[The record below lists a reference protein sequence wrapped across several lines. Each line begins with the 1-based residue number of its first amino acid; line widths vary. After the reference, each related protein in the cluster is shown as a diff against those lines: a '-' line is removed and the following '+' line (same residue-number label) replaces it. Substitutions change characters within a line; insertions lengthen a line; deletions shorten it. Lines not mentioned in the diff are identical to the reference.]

1 MLVFVCMCVYV
12 TFVPLSPLRVLG
24 KRAGRL
30 YSQFPLCTCLPI
42 FKSRLVELIPT
53 SFRNRGKRSHETH
66 LPSGYRVLL
75 PVAITTST
83 KELPCSEFANTK
95 VPSLCKRQGKRGK
108 SNTTYLHSRR
118 WNTRATRLPRDKDS
132 LSPATLVVL
141 GNICDKHPDLTE
153 SSTLSRGEVRH
164 KFGFAVLLAAD
175 ISEKQWRCGPPR
187 ITICPQLRYLLCLWL
202 FDFRWEAVQLEV
214 ELPVWDVIP
223 EQGEKHGWRSR
234 HFP

>member
-1 MLVFVCMCVYV
+1 MCVYV

-95 VPSLCKRQGKRGK
+95 VPSLCKRRGK
-108 SNTTYLHSRR
+108 KAKAIYTARDE
-118 WNTRATRLPRDKDS
+118 TRLPHACHATKNTS

-153 SSTLSRGEVRH
+153 SSTLSRREVRH

-175 ISEKQWRCGPPR
+175 ISEKQWRCGPPC

-202 FDFRWEAVQLEV
+202 FNFDGRLFSLR
-214 ELPVWDVIP
+214 
-223 EQGEKHGWRSR
+223 
-234 HFP
+234 